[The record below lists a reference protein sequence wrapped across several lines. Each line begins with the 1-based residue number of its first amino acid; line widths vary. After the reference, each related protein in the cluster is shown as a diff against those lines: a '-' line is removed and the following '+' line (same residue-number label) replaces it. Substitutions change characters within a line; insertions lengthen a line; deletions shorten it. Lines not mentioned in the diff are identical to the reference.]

1 MPPREQRALL
11 ALLALAVA
19 GQFVRHLLT
28 QPGEAP
34 GEVQLLAT
42 LTPGS
47 PVAQRDSAVRQ
58 NRPLEP
64 GERIDVD
71 QASAPEL
78 TRLPKVGPRLAKVIL
93 ANRVEHGPFGNLAGL
108 DRVPGIGPNLL
119 KSIEPHVVF
128 SSLPGQP
135 HGGTVG
141 LSGEADRCAAAGAS
155 RPACPADPL
164 TRRPA
169 DAAPLNINTASASE
183 LDALPGIGPSK
194 AAAILRY
201 REEHGPFTRT
211 EDLTRVPGFGPALI
225 SRLGPRISVR

>member
-34 GEVQLLAT
+34 GQVQLLAT

-119 KSIEPHVVF
+119 KSVEPYVAF
-128 SSLPGQP
+128 SGGVSGPAGQRASGAATSPQPSTAGTENTFPLSRLPAFP
-135 HGGTVG
+135 
-141 LSGEADRCAAAGAS
+141 LS
-155 RPACPADPL
+155 P
-164 TRRPA
+164 
-169 DAAPLNINTASASE
+169 PLNINTASASE

-211 EDLTRVPGFGPALI
+211 EDLARVPGFGPALI

>member
-34 GEVQLLAT
+34 GQVQLLAT

-71 QASAPEL
+71 QASAAEL
-78 TRLPKVGPRLAKVIL
+78 TRLPKVGPRLAKAIL

-128 SSLPGQP
+128 RGADGLWGGGAASNSQEKWPCGPETTAPLP
-135 HGGTVG
+135 
-141 LSGEADRCAAAGAS
+141 L
-155 RPACPADPL
+155 CPSA
-164 TRRPA
+164 T
-169 DAAPLNINTASASE
+169 LNINTASPSE

-211 EDLTRVPGFGPALI
+211 EDLARVPGFGPALI

>member
-1 MPPREQRALL
+1 MPPPEQRALL

-34 GEVQLLAT
+34 GQVQLLAT

-47 PVAQRDSAVRQ
+47 PVAQRDSAMRQ

-71 QASAPEL
+71 HASAAEL

-93 ANRVEHGPFGNLAGL
+93 ANREEHGPFGNLAGL
-108 DRVPGIGPNLL
+108 DRVPGIGPGLL

-128 SSLPGQP
+128 SGADGLRGSGAATYSQENSPCLAESPAPQP
-135 HGGTVG
+135 
-141 LSGEADRCAAAGAS
+141 
-155 RPACPADPL
+155 PCPS
-164 TRRPA
+164 
-169 DAAPLNINTASASE
+169 APLNINTATASE

-194 AAAILRY
+194 AAAILHY
-201 REEHGPFTRT
+201 REEHGPFTRF
-211 EDLTRVPGFGPALI
+211 EELALVPGFGPALV
-225 SRLGPRISVR
+225 SRLEPRISVR